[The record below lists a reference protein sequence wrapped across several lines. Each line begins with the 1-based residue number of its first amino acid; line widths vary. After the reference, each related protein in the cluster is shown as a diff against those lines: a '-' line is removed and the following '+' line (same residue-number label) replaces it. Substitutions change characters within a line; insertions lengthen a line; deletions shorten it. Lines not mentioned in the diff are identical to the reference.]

1 MTRIFLIGYMGAG
14 KTTLGR
20 ALAQTLG
27 LQFID
32 LDCYIEDRFRKTIS
46 QIFAEKGEEAFR
58 DLERRMLH
66 EVGEFEDVIIS
77 TGGGTPCFFDNVE
90 YMNAQGTTV
99 FLDVPVERLFIRLSI
114 ARSKRPLIKD
124 KNDDELRSFI
134 VEQLG
139 KRLPHYSKAQFTFEA
154 DKLEDKRQ
162 IDLSVEAFCRQFNIN
177 KPEFNMNPTK
187 PRRGISENIA
197 K

>member
-20 ALAQTLG
+20 ALATALG
-27 LQFID
+27 VQFID
-32 LDCYIEDRFRKTIS
+32 LDSYIEERFRKTIS
-46 QIFAEKGEEAFR
+46 QIFAEKGEEEFR
-58 DLERRMLH
+58 NIERRMLH

-114 ARSKRPLIKD
+114 ARQKRPLIKE
-124 KNDDELRSFI
+124 KNDDELRTFI
-134 VEQLG
+134 IEQLQ
-139 KRLPHYSKAQFTFEA
+139 KRLPHYSKAQHTFRA
-154 DKLEDKRQ
+154 DKLEDKTQ
-162 IDLSVEAFCRQFNIN
+162 IDMSVDTFCRQFDI
-177 KPEFNMNPTK
+177 KGAP
-187 PRRGISENIA
+187 
-197 K
+197 

>member
-20 ALAQTLG
+20 ALAAVLG
-27 LQFID
+27 IQFID
-32 LDCYIEDRFRKTIS
+32 LDCYTEERFRKTIS
-46 QIFAEKGEEAFR
+46 QIFAEKGEEEFR
-58 DLERRMLH
+58 NIERRMLH

-114 ARSKRPLIKD
+114 ARHKRPLIRE
-124 KNDDELRSFI
+124 KNDEELRAFI
-134 VEQLG
+134 AEQLG
-139 KRLPHYSKAQFTFEA
+139 KRMPHYSKAQHTFMA
-154 DKLEDKRQ
+154 DKLEDKTQ
-162 IDLSVEAFCRQFNIN
+162 IDSSVEAFCRQFNIQD
-177 KPEFNMNPTK
+177 
-187 PRRGISENIA
+187 ISTNRYQTPLQ
-197 K
+197 